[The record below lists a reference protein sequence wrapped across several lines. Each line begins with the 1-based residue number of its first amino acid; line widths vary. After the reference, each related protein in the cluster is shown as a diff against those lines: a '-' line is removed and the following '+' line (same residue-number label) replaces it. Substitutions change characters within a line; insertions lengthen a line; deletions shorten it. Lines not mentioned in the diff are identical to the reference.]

1 MHTGLIRHLIFAFGA
16 AAHTVELSDP
26 HVAFGRHIVMIAYRI
41 IQGLHFA
48 CHFTLG
54 QPLGDGLASLQTYAI
69 SEGLPSPR
77 SSSRWCWRH
86 NQHIVAD

>member
-1 MHTGLIRHLIFAFGA
+1 MHAGLIRHLIFAFCA
-16 AAHTVELSDP
+16 AAHTVELFDP
-26 HVAFGRHIVMIAYRI
+26 HVAFGRHIVMIAYQI

-54 QPLGDGLASLQTYAI
+54 QPLGDGQASLQTCAI
-69 SEGLPSPR
+69 SEGSPSPR
-77 SSSRWCWRH
+77 SSSCWCWRH